1 MESIILYL
9 QNLPP
14 SEFYK
19 SLGILLYST
28 CTGLVPTN
36 NDLSVAAGAFISQIK
51 LLSPTKTAL
60 FCFLIWSLGE
70 TTSFFVGHF
79 LGYRIL
85 KTKLLQKKLDEKKQ
99 IMLKKMINEN
109 LVQLI
114 FAIRISPVL
123 RSYTIV
129 SLGALGLTPKLFFS
143 RHIPILF
150 VHSMVVFHAF
160 YYLGPVLKS
169 FFSENATSIFLLI
182 TIAWLAI
189 MIFVGRNFYQKM
201 SNEVSS

>member
-1 MESIILYL
+1 MESIIVYL
-9 QNLPP
+9 QNLSLP
-14 SEFYK
+14 EFYK

-36 NDLSVAAGAFISQIK
+36 NDLSVAAAAFISQIK

-60 FCFLIWSLGE
+60 FCFMIWSLGE

-79 LGYRIL
+79 LGNKIL
-85 KTKLLQKKLDEKKQ
+85 KTKFLQKKLDEKKQ
-99 IMLKKMINEN
+99 ALLKKMINDN
-109 LVQLI
+109 LIQLI
-114 FAIRISPVL
+114 LTIRISPVL

-129 SLGALGLTPKLFFS
+129 SLGALGLRPKLFFS

-150 VHSMVVFHAF
+150 FHSMIVFHAF

-169 FFSENATSIFLLI
+169 FFSENATSVFFLI
-182 TIAWLAI
+182 TIIWLGM
-189 MIFVGRNFYQKM
+189 MILVGRNFYQKM
-201 SNEVSS
+201 NNEISS